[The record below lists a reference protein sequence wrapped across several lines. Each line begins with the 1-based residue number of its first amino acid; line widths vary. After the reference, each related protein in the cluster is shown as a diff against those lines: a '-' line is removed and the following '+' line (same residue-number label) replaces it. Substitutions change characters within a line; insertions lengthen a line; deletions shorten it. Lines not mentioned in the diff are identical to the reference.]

1 MSATDKDAPVA
12 SGSGRRPA
20 GDEDGG
26 FLSRWSQRK
35 RAVQQE
41 REREDARLAPEAEAE
56 KAAEEARV
64 REENQSAAEAVDME
78 TLSFESD
85 YSVFL
90 KEGVSKH
97 LKNAALQKLWR
108 SNPVL
113 ACVDGLNDYDQDF
126 RTVETLTE
134 GLKTSWQVGNGYG
147 WMDEQKKSES
157 AAQAVAD
164 AEVPPLDPAAGETP
178 AVAGT
183 LKGEDGEPGAGPD
196 TRSGSDDQTDT
207 GDGQPPVTLMW
218 REDRGLLGAPVDDEV
233 MALGLAADGLV
244 DGGGQQLV
252 AFRRAQR
259 RAQVGGVVL
268 AEAHVERAGAGQ
280 AHAVAAFAEIVGHR
294 RDEAERPP
302 VSSTS
307 T

>member
-207 GDGQPPVTLMW
+207 GDGSSPSAQGDAAPGDAAGAIRAASITEPV
-218 REDRGLLGAPVDDEV
+218 P
-233 MALGLAADGLV
+233 ALPDGLSRE
-244 DGGGQQLV
+244 GYG
-252 AFRRAQR
+252 
-259 RAQVGGVVL
+259 
-268 AEAHVERAGAGQ
+268 ERGA
-280 AHAVAAFAEIVGHR
+280 ASSPEPPA
-294 RDEAERPP
+294 RPARKRMRF
-302 VSSTS
+302 S
-307 T
+307 